1 MKKITMALVLVC
13 LVALP
18 LVACSTNNPTTT
30 TTPTPMATATTT
42 TSMAPTDA
50 SSPEPSVTPGV
61 AAKMTHYLHG
71 KITKVEGENVS
82 LSDVPKYGTCTIKV
96 DTSTQLVG
104 VTKVD
109 ELKENQLVIVG
120 YATPEMGLGV
130 LPEPSDVAGMSDAA
144 TSAAD
149 AMTTTAAPSASPDAS
164 ASPMPSA
171 TPGASAPENMVATTV
186 EVVETLPTLSG
197 KVTEVD
203 ADAFVIEDTAEGKV
217 KVVCPQG
224 TLMEGM
230 DQPAVDDTVTVV
242 YSGQIAKSNPAQVTA
257 ISVTKGAASPQA

>member
-50 SSPEPSVTPGV
+50 SSPEPSATPGV
-61 AAKMTHYLHG
+61 AANMTHYLHG
-71 KITKVEGENVS
+71 KITKVEGESIS
-82 LSDVPKYGTCTIKV
+82 LSDVPKYGTCTVKV
-96 DTSTQLVG
+96 DASTQLVG

-120 YATPEMGLGV
+120 YAAPEMGLGV
-130 LPEPSDVAGMSDAA
+130 LPEPSDTADMSGAA
-144 TSAAD
+144 TSAAG
-149 AMTTTAAPSASPDAS
+149 ATTTAAPSASPDAS

>member
-30 TTPTPMATATTT
+30 TTPTPMATTTTT

-50 SSPEPSVTPGV
+50 STPEPSATAGV
-61 AAKMTHYLHG
+61 AANMTHYLHG

-96 DTSTQLVG
+96 DNYTQLVG
-104 VTKVD
+104 VTNVD

-120 YATPEMGLGV
+120 YAMPEMGLGAMT
-130 LPEPSDVAGMSDAA
+130 EPSDMTQTSDTPTA
-144 TSAAD
+144 T
-149 AMTTTAAPSASPDAS
+149 ASPA
-164 ASPMPSA
+164 ANESPMPSA
-171 TPGASAPENMVATTV
+171 TPGATAPDNMVATTV

-217 KVVCPQG
+217 KVVCPEG

-230 DQPAVDDTVTVV
+230 EKPAVGDTVTVV

>member
-50 SSPEPSVTPGV
+50 SSPEPSATPGV
-61 AAKMTHYLHG
+61 AANMTHYLHG
-71 KITKVEGENVS
+71 TITQVEGENVS
-82 LSDVPKYGTCTIKV
+82 MSDVPKYGTCTIKV

-130 LPEPSDVAGMSDAA
+130 LPEPSDTADMSGAA

-149 AMTTTAAPSASPDAS
+149 AMTTAAPSASPDAS

>member
-50 SSPEPSVTPGV
+50 SSPEPSATAGV
-61 AAKMTHYLHG
+61 AANMTHYLHG

-130 LPEPSDVAGMSDAA
+130 LPR
-144 TSAAD
+144 
-149 AMTTTAAPSASPDAS
+149 
-164 ASPMPSA
+164 
-171 TPGASAPENMVATTV
+171 
-186 EVVETLPTLSG
+186 
-197 KVTEVD
+197 
-203 ADAFVIEDTAEGKV
+203 
-217 KVVCPQG
+217 
-224 TLMEGM
+224 
-230 DQPAVDDTVTVV
+230 
-242 YSGQIAKSNPAQVTA
+242 AQRY
-257 ISVTKGAASPQA
+257 G